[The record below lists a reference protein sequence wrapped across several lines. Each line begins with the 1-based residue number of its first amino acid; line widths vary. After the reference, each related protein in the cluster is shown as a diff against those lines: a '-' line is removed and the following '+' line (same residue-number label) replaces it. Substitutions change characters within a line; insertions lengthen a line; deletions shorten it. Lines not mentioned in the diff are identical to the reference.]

1 MVKKL
6 GIVDIIK
13 KNINQFMLIIEMI
26 VIFLL
31 FAYLSDGMFLTPIN
45 FTNLLMQACTFSLLA
60 IGMVFLLIAGEI
72 DISCGA
78 ALGFL
83 GTLAATLQVT
93 YGMGTGPVIVI
104 TLICGVLIGAWNGFW
119 VAYGNIP
126 SFIVTMA
133 SMLVFKG
140 LTLLVG
146 NGTSIGP
153 MDEVFCMLGQGYIP
167 SLFSESLN
175 VLTLIF
181 VAVLIVVYI
190 IMEIRKRQSKI
201 SYHLEVPALWKDI
214 ARVGALC
221 GVMAVVGYML
231 AIYKGIPYAVLLLLL
246 IAIIFTIVANNT
258 AFGRR
263 TYAIGGNKDV
273 AKLSGINVQR
283 SVMGIFMQMGLITAV
298 ASIQYLGRIRQAT
311 PQAGGNF
318 EFSAITGCIVGGA
331 STMGG
336 IGTVPGAVIGTILVA
351 GIDNGMSLLNL
362 SSEWQNIV
370 KGLILLFAVAVDI
383 LTKKRNKS

>member
-1 MVKKL
+1 MVKK
-6 GIVDIIK
+6 VDILSIIK

-26 VIFLL
+26 IIFLL

-60 IGMVFLLIAGEI
+60 TGMVFLLIAGEL

-83 GTLAATLQVT
+83 GTLAATCQVKF
-93 YGMGTGPVIVI
+93 GMSTGLTIVI
-104 TLICGVLIGAWNGFW
+104 TLLCGVLIGAWNGFW

-140 LTLLVG
+140 LTLLIG
-146 NGTSIGP
+146 KGTTIGP
-153 MDEVFCMLGQGYIP
+153 MDDTFCILGQGYIP
-167 SLFSESLN
+167 SLFSQSLN
-175 VLTLIF
+175 GLTLVF
-181 VAVLIVVYI
+181 VAVLMIAYIV
-190 IMEIRKRQSKI
+190 MEIRKRQSKI
-201 SYHLEVPALWKDI
+201 AYHLEVPALWKDVVRI
-214 ARVGALC
+214 GALC
-221 GVMAVVGYML
+221 AVIAAVGYML
-231 AIYKGIPYAVLLLLL
+231 AIYRGIPYAVLLLLL
-246 IAIIFTIVANNT
+246 IVIIFTVVANNT

-273 AKLSGINVQR
+273 ARLSGINVR
-283 SVMGIFMQMGLITAV
+283 KNIMGIFMQMGLITAI
-298 ASIQYLGRIRQAT
+298 ASIQYLGRIRQAA

-318 EFSAITGCIVGGA
+318 EFSVVTGCVVGGA

-336 IGTVPGAVIGTILVA
+336 IGTIPGAVLGTILVA

-362 SSEWQNIV
+362 SSDWQYIV
-370 KGLILLFAVAVDI
+370 KGLILLFAVAADI
-383 LTKKRNKS
+383 LIKKKNRN

>member
-1 MVKKL
+1 MIKNLDLV
-6 GIVDIIK
+6 GTIK
-13 KNINQFMLIIEMI
+13 KHINQFMLIIEMI
-26 VIFLL
+26 VIFVL
-31 FAYLSDGMFLTPIN
+31 FAILTDGMFLTPIN
-45 FTNLLMQACTFSLLA
+45 FTNLLMQASTFSLLA

-83 GTLAATLQVT
+83 GTFAATLQST
-93 YGMGTGPVIVI
+93 YGIDTVTVIII
-104 TLICGVLIGAWNGFW
+104 TLVCGVLIGAWNGFW
-119 VAYGNIP
+119 VSYCNIP

-140 LTLLVG
+140 LTLFIG
-146 NGTSIGP
+146 KGMSIGP
-153 MDEVFCMLGQGYIP
+153 MSKAFCALGQGYIP
-167 SLFSESLN
+167 SVFSDNINGLTV
-175 VLTLIF
+175 VLTVVLMIAYIVLELKKRNEKIAYNLK
-181 VAVLIVVYI
+181 VAPLWNYVVKITSICIV
-190 IMEIRKRQSKI
+190 
-201 SYHLEVPALWKDI
+201 I
-214 ARVGALC
+214 AVI
-221 GVMAVVGYML
+221 GYVL
-231 AIYKGIPYAVLLLLL
+231 AIYKGFPYAAILLLV
-246 IAIIFTIVANNT
+246 ITIIFTIVANNT

-273 AKLSGINVQR
+273 AKLSGINVKK
-283 SVMGIFMQMGLITAV
+283 STMGLFIQMGLITAI
-298 ASIQYLGRIRQAT
+298 ASIQYLGRIQQAT
-311 PQAGGNF
+311 PQAGTSF

-383 LTKKRNKS
+383 LTKKKK